1 MTIKLSD
8 IYPGSAS
15 AEAELV
21 TSVSARRE
29 IISLFMFKTMLDRLE
44 K

>member
-1 MTIKLSD
+1 MSD
-8 IYPGSAS
+8 IYPGSASAS

-29 IISLFMFKTMLDRLE
+29 IIEFFMFKMILDRLE

>member
-1 MTIKLSD
+1 MSD
-8 IYPGSAS
+8 IYPGSASAS

-29 IISLFMFKTMLDRLE
+29 IISLFMFKTMLDGLE